1 MGQKIDLGKKKKYKR
16 LKNCL
21 MDNKKTAA
29 IVGSR
34 RGKFVILEVEAMKLR
49 ADGHKIYM
57 SENGVYLVDE
67 VPPEY
72 IKKQK

>member
-1 MGQKIDLGKKKKYKR
+1 
-16 LKNCL
+16 

-72 IKKQK
+72 IKKQE